1 MRKLEMPIAEL
12 DLSVRAG
19 NCLES
24 ADICSVGELVEK
36 DEPELLAVRSFGKT
50 SLREVKRKLDE
61 LGLSLGMQLPERHQ
75 EPRQETIPEPRQ
87 ETIPEPHQELHT
99 ELPTDLQPQ
108 IQDEEPP
115 AI

>member
-1 MRKLEMPIAEL
+1 
-12 DLSVRAG
+12 
-19 NCLES
+19 
-24 ADICSVGELVEK
+24 VEK

-50 SLREVKRKLDE
+50 SLREVKRKLTE

-99 ELPTDLQPQ
+99 ELHTELPTDLQPQ